1 MNKQEL
7 IDKAVHKLDGVYA
20 NSIEGG
26 NVVEHF
32 LWHIGAGNYQR
43 LNRES
48 GFYGEFICTKDEFQQ
63 RARELGY
70 ISGYRWG
77 VEYPTDGKKPDLDS
91 SILVYVVDCHAPYSK
106 EAQVIDIHWPRYDTF
121 EIIDERYKPADT
133 SYLVERGMELVN
145 QIQEK
150 LESVT
155 EKLEANSWWDYENDK
170 PLSFPPAGTR
180 CLVSS
185 PDHTSEWIET
195 FIVGMGED
203 GSCVFELMN
212 YGRYDHAYDGWSVP
226 ERFRPLDYFT
236 RKEADEAKD
245 ALINAATDILYKHAC
260 ATKGELIDGAKAL
273 YEAGYLVLPQKV

>member
-1 MNKQEL
+1 MNKEKLLEEL
-7 IDKAVHKLDGVYA
+7 VIEHSGVWPKRQNVPLVYKGSHIYIPEFEQKAK
-20 NSIEGG
+20 EM
-26 NVVEHF
+26 
-32 LWHIGAGNYQR
+32 
-43 LNRES
+43 
-48 GFYGEFICTKDEFQQ
+48 
-63 RARELGY
+63 GY
-70 ISGYRWG
+70 INGYRYG
-77 VEYPTDGKKPDLDS
+77 VEYPTNGEKPDLPDG
-91 SILVYVVDCHAPYSK
+91 VRVAFKGDEEFWQEYGGDCDEVQNWYWKNSLAF
-106 EAQVIDIHWPRYDTF
+106 R
-121 EIIDERYKPADT
+121 IIDLRYKPSDT

-180 CLVSS
+180 CLVSYKTLALK
-185 PDHTSEWIET
+185 HEWIET
-195 FIVGMGED
+195 FIVGIGVD
-203 GSCVFELMN
+203 GSCVFDLMERPDTDN
-212 YGRYDHAYDGWSVP
+212 PYDGWLSP

-273 YEAGYLVLPQKV
+273 YDAGYLVLPKKE